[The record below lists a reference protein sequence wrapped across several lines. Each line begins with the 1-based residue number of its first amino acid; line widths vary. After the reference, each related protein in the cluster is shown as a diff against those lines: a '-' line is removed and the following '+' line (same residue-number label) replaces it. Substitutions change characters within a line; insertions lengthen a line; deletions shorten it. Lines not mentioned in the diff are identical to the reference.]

1 MRRITLV
8 FVMAV
13 AACARPVSA
22 PAPQP
27 GEPTAERSTD
37 IYLYRFSRL
46 GRGSAVF
53 NITNRIGYDNQ
64 PFWERNDRILFTAAT
79 GGQTEIRAI
88 DFSANANSAFT
99 TTAESEYSAALTPDG
114 KSIAVIRVERDS
126 TQRLWRFPRDGSPPS
141 VVLENI
147 KPVGYF
153 AWLDSTTLAL
163 YVLGTQTTPNTLQI
177 ADTRTGAGRVVT
189 SGIGRSIQRIP
200 GGRRA
205 SYVRAAG
212 PRKFVLESV
221 DPSSGPGFRID
232 TIAAL
237 PDSAEYVVW
246 RSETEAYTAAGSR
259 IFRLKLPA
267 RNWTVVDDLG
277 PRGIRGITRLALS
290 PDGSRLAL
298 VAEDQSPPR

>member
-1 MRRITLV
+1 MRRSIL
-8 FVMAV
+8 AV
-13 AACARPVSA
+13 ALLAAACARPESA

-27 GEPTAERSTD
+27 GEASTERSTD

-53 NITNRIGYDNQ
+53 NITNRTGYDNQ
-64 PFWERNDRILFTAAT
+64 PFWERNDRILYTAAT
-79 GGQTEIRAI
+79 GSQTDIRAI
-88 DFSANANSAFT
+88 DFAANSNSAFT
-99 TTAESEYSAALTPDG
+99 ATPESEYSAALTPDG
-114 KSIAVIRVERDS
+114 KAIAVIRVERDS
-126 TQRLWRFPRDGSPPS
+126 TQRLWRFPRDGSAPS
-141 VVLENI
+141 PVLENI

-163 YVLGTQTTPNTLQI
+163 FVLGTRTTPNTLQI
-177 ADTRTGAGRVVT
+177 ADTRTGMGRVVI

-205 SYVRAAG
+205 SFVRPVG
-212 PRKFVLESV
+212 QQKFLLHSV
-221 DPSSGPGFRID
+221 DPGGTAFKVD
-232 TIAAL
+232 TIGAL

-259 IFRLKLPA
+259 IFRLRLPS
-267 RNWTVVDDLG
+267 RSWMVVEDLA
-277 PRGIRGITRLALS
+277 PRGIRGISRLALS

-298 VAEDQSPPR
+298 VAEEQSPTR

>member
-1 MRRITLV
+1 MRRTVILAC
-8 FVMAV
+8 FA

-27 GEPTAERSTD
+27 AEADRSTD

-64 PFWERNDRILFTAAT
+64 PFWERNDRILYTAAT
-79 GGQTEIRAI
+79 GSQTEIRAI
-88 DFSANANSAFT
+88 DFGRNTNSAVT
-99 TTAESEYSAALTPDG
+99 STPESEYSAALTPDG

-126 TQRLWRFPRDGSPPS
+126 TQRLWRFPRDGAAPS
-141 VVLENI
+141 AVLQNI

-163 YVLGTQTTPNTLQI
+163 YVLGTSTTPNTLQI
-177 ADTRTGAGRVVT
+177 ADTRTGTGLVVT
-189 SGIGRSIQRIP
+189 RGIGRSIQRIP

-205 SYVRAAG
+205 SYVRSVG
-212 PRKFVLESV
+212 DRKFVLESV
-221 DPSSGPGFRID
+221 DPTSGPGFRID

-246 RSETEAYTAAGSR
+246 RSETEAYTAGGSR
-259 IFRLKLPA
+259 IYRLKLPS
-267 RNWTVVDDLG
+267 RSWTVVEDLA

-290 PDGSRLAL
+290 PDGNRLAL
-298 VAEDQSPPR
+298 VADDGTNPQR

>member
-1 MRRITLV
+1 MRRTVVVACL
-8 FVMAV
+8 A

-27 GEPTAERSTD
+27 AEGDRSTD

-64 PFWERNDRILFTAAT
+64 PFWERNDRILYTAAT
-79 GGQTEIRAI
+79 GSQTEIRAI
-88 DFSANANSAFT
+88 DFGVNTNSAVT
-99 TTAESEYSAALTPDG
+99 NTPESEYSAALTPDG

-126 TQRLWRFPRDGSPPS
+126 TQRLWRFPRDGTAPT
-141 VVLENI
+141 VVLQNI

-163 YVLGTQTTPNTLQI
+163 YVLGTSTAPNTLQI
-177 ADTRTGAGRVVT
+177 ADTRTGTGQVVT
-189 SGIGRSIQRIP
+189 RGIGRSIQRIP

-205 SYVRAAG
+205 SYVRSVG
-212 PRKFVLESV
+212 DRKFVLESV
-221 DPSSGPGFRID
+221 DPTSGPGFRID

-246 RSETEAYTAAGSR
+246 RSDTEAYTAGGSR
-259 IFRLKLPA
+259 IYRLKLPS
-267 RNWTVVDDLG
+267 RNWTVVEDLA
-277 PRGIRGITRLALS
+277 PRGIRSITRLALA
-290 PDGSRLAL
+290 PDGNRLAL
-298 VAEDQSPPR
+298 VADDGATPQR